1 MKPTDI
7 ARLRRGLARPSTIVN
22 VARILRVATDPV
34 QMIRRYVYSDG
45 TYPWRVGVR
54 TPTGTLALTL
64 GHPHDVRT
72 VNEIFCRADYGHDAP
87 KVVVDI
93 GANIGVASAYF
104 ASRHPD
110 AVVHAWE
117 PVPHNLE
124 LARANLA
131 VFGDRVH
138 LHERAVAPHA
148 GTATFSV
155 EPVGRYS
162 GLTEFYE
169 HAGLKTQ
176 EVSVEC
182 DGIADA
188 LAQVIAAHGRI
199 DLLKIDTEGS
209 ERALVEAVPDDLLKV
224 IGRIGYEDA
233 GTVRTV
239 RGHAL
244 VEERKHRRRSVD
256 LVESAAGE

>member
-7 ARLRRGLARPSTIVN
+7 ARLRRGLVRPSTVVN
-22 VARILRVATDPV
+22 AARIVGTVTDPV
-34 QMIRRYVYSDG
+34 QMLRRYVNSDG
-45 TYPWRVGVR
+45 DYPWRVGVR

-72 VNEIFCRADYGHDAP
+72 VNEIFCRNDYGHDAP
-87 KVVVDI
+87 RVVVDI

-110 AVVHAWE
+110 VVVHAWE

-124 LARANLA
+124 LARRNLA
-131 VFGDRVH
+131 VFGDRVT
-138 LHERAVAPHA
+138 LHEKAVAPES
-148 GTATFSV
+148 GSATFSV

-169 HAGLKTQ
+169 HENLPTEQITVA
-176 EVSVEC
+176 C
-182 DGIADA
+182 DGMGDLLAGV
-188 LAQVIAAHGRI
+188 LAQHDRI

-209 ERALVEAVPDDLLKV
+209 EPALLGAIPGDLL
-224 IGRIGYEDA
+224 GRIGRVSYELA
-233 GTVRTV
+233 GEV
-239 RGHAL
+239 
-244 VEERKHRRRSVD
+244 RSVTGSD
-256 LVESAAGE
+256 LRR